1 MAPRVTFCAYDKT
14 ADLGGPLTWL
24 QRLLPCLQERGF
36 EVRCLFLLHE
46 GTTGPTVEFLRTR
59 GIECPAILAP
69 DTTEERIRW
78 ILERLR
84 ENPPD
89 IFVANLVVAGYWAG
103 RWLKEAGVRTVGVLH
118 SDEPFYQGIQ
128 DQFVFGEPKFQVD
141 ALVAVSSEL
150 HEQVQRT
157 NPRRPTLYRIGCG
170 APIPNARVR
179 PPSTELKI
187 AYVGRLAE
195 EQKRIADVAN
205 AFCEAAEKLPG
216 IEGVIF
222 GDGPERGQVEKILG
236 SRNSS
241 GSVRLGGLV
250 ESAHI
255 QKVLLEF
262 HVIVLLS
269 DYEGLPIAL
278 MEGMACGC
286 VPVCKRMRSGIPE
299 LVIDG
304 ETGLLV
310 DDGEEGFVA
319 AIRRLRGEPDLWDRL
334 SKAARQ
340 KIENEHSAEKSCR
353 KWAELLKD
361 LASKRTSTRPISI
374 PSRLRLPPVHPDLA
388 GADQRRQTPPLPVRC
403 YRKSRMTL
411 GRWRRTLFGA

>member
-1 MAPRVTFCAYDKT
+1 MATRVTFCAYDKT
-14 ADLGGPLTWL
+14 HGLGGPLTWL
-24 QRLLPCLQERGF
+24 QRLLPGLREQGLEL
-36 EVRCLFLLHE
+36 RCLFLLHE
-46 GTTGPTVEFLRTR
+46 GTTGPTVEFLRAK
-59 GIECPAILAP
+59 GFDCPTITDP
-69 DTTEERIRW
+69 YTTEERVLW

-89 IFVANLVVAGYWAG
+89 VFVPNLVVGAYWAG
-103 RWLKEAGVRTVGVLH
+103 RWVREAGISTVGVLH
-118 SDEPFYQGIQ
+118 ADEPFYWAIRA
-128 DQFVFGEPKFQVD
+128 QFASGRPEYRVSTMV
-141 ALVAVSSEL
+141 VVSSALCADASALLPEGIG
-150 HEQVQRT
+150 
-157 NPRRPTLYRIGCG
+157 LYQIGCG
-170 APIPNARVR
+170 APIPAMRIR
-179 PPSTELKI
+179 KFGEKLRI

-195 EQKRIADVAN
+195 EQKCITDVAN
-205 AFCEAAEKLPG
+205 AFCNAAEELPG
-216 IEGVIF
+216 VECVIF
-222 GDGPERGQVEKILG
+222 GDGPEREEVGRILRA
-236 SRNSS
+236 RNPD

-250 ESAHI
+250 DSSRI
-255 QKVLLEF
+255 QEVLMEF